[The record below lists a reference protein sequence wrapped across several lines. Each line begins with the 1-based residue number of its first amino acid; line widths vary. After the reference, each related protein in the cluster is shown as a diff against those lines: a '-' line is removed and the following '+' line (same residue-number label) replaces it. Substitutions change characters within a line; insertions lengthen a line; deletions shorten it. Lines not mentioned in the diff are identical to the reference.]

1 MIYIEFLYIH
11 NLAPLHFHLYAS
23 SVRMIN
29 EMNNFD
35 TAHIT
40 KYF

>member
-1 MIYIEFLYIH
+1 MSGGVGAAFPIID
-11 NLAPLHFHLYAS
+11 S

-29 EMNNFD
+29 ELNNFD